1 MIGVTAWLIPRE
13 LNSLCS
19 NEKNIVILVILTAG
33 NESCVILPD
42 PFQEERLKSES
53 GSVLTLNSMDDCDS
67 D

>member
-1 MIGVTAWLIPRE
+1 MAHTQRIKF
-13 LNSLCS
+13 SLLKGKKHNDLSHIDCW
-19 NEKNIVILVILTAG
+19 EQLP
-33 NESCVILPD
+33 SCVILPD